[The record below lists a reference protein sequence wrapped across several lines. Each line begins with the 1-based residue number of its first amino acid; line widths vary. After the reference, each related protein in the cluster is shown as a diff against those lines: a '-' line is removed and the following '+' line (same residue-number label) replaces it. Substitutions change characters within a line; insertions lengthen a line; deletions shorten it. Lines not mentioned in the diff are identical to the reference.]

1 MRRILL
7 ISACLGVLVFAGA
20 TTALARGPH
29 HRPPAVHYGHGHHG
43 YGHGHHGVSWYNTY
57 YHGGHGPYW
66 ASHRRVVAYPAYP
79 LYGAPIHT
87 PYPQLGF
94 GIGGR
99 NFSFWVHR

>member
-20 TTALARGPH
+20 TTALARAPH

-43 YGHGHHGVSWYNTY
+43 VSWYAGY
-57 YHGGHGPYW
+57 RGGHGPYY
-66 ASHRRVVAYPAYP
+66 APHRRVAAYPVYP
-79 LYGAPIHT
+79 LYGAPVYT

-94 GIGGR
+94 GFGGR